1 MIDSRSALCLGKE
14 DLPLRPPGVLMTL
27 AAISSEMANINLN
40 FEAGSI
46 TECEGDG
53 DDQVRP
59 NLNNN
64 HYGVGGVLDHS

>member
-1 MIDSRSALCLGKE
+1 MIDSRSPLCLGKE

-27 AAISSEMANINLN
+27 ATVSAEMASIDLA

-46 TECEGDG
+46 MECEGDG